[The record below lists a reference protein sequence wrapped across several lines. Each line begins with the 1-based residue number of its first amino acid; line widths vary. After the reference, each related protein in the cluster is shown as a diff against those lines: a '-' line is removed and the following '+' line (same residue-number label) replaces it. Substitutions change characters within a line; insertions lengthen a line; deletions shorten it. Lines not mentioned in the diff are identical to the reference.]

1 MNILLLNADTKNYL
15 KDIEINEKNIYVYN
29 FSGRGY
35 IKQVKEIDKIL
46 SEINKYSIDVLV
58 CSKDFVTIASRV
70 LWMSDLKA
78 YVLTDSEEAMAVE
91 TPNANLQAKL
101 WDIVANTKNDNPIE
115 QAGFISSVTGENF
128 TKEEMEELQDN
139 VEAKLSSY
147 IKTSSSIMEI
157 GIASGLTCMRLA
169 PKCKEYIGIDISNIT
184 LMRTA
189 KRLEKYGINHVS
201 LIEADV
207 FDVDMLNICQQ
218 DIIIFNSVV
227 QYFPGYNY
235 FILTIRKILSCM
247 KDTGVIYIGDVP
259 DLEKMDTQKEELK
272 LLGMKEN
279 NKKDLYYPREF
290 FYELQAYIPEIMTV
304 EITEKIGMIENELK
318 KYRYDV
324 VIQIDKYNQVHGNK
338 TKFQYAMQSK
348 DFSWEKI
355 FVNVPVM
362 SVNANGK

>member
-1 MNILLLNADTKNYL
+1 MVIIYMS
-15 KDIEINEKNIYVYN
+15 IVSRGGGEI
-29 FSGRGY
+29 GY

-46 SEINKYSIDVLV
+46 HEINKYSIDILM

-78 YVLTDSEEAMAVE
+78 YVLTDSEEAMIVE
-91 TPNANLQAKL
+91 TSNASLQAKL
-101 WDIVANTKNDNPIE
+101 WDIVASTKNDNPIE
-115 QAGFISSVTGENF
+115 QAGFISSVTGESF
-128 TKEEMEELQDN
+128 TTEEMEELQDN

-147 IKTSSSIMEI
+147 IKTSSNIMEI

-169 PKCKEYIGIDISNIT
+169 PKCNGYFGIDISKIT

-189 KRLEKYGINHVS
+189 ERLEKCGINNVS
-201 LIEADV
+201 LIETDV
-207 FDVDMLNICQQ
+207 FDVDKINICQQ
-218 DIIIFNSVV
+218 DVIIANSVV

-235 FILTIRKILSCM
+235 LILTMKKLVSCM
-247 KDTGVIYIGDVP
+247 KDKGVIYIGDVP

-272 LLGMKEN
+272 RLGMKEN

-290 FYELQAYIPEIMTV
+290 FYELQAYIPEISTV

-324 VIQIDKYNQVHGNK
+324 VIKINKHNQSHGNK
-338 TKFQYAMQSK
+338 TKYQYAMQSK

-355 FVNVPVM
+355 LQVN
-362 SVNANGK
+362 K